1 MFFFNGK
8 RISNQD
14 KLYES
19 KRYLKNKNSMTPL
32 FSFLLQKIQE
42 WLEVKAEHKRIK
54 VIKEALQS
62 YGQRRGISLNN
73 NSKGSL

>member
-1 MFFFNGK
+1 
-8 RISNQD
+8 
-14 KLYES
+14 
-19 KRYLKNKNSMTPL
+19 MTPL

-54 VIKEALQS
+54 AIKEALQV
-62 YGQRRGISLNN
+62 YGQRRGINWN